1 MNKVRKTTSCR
12 PVRRERLR
20 RVFGELG
27 RTGRFPNTTLNVEV
41 LTMLYWAL
49 MFFIVAIVAA
59 VFGFGGIAA
68 GASQIAQV
76 LFFIFLVLFIVSLIA
91 GGMRRPVV

>member
-1 MNKVRKTTSCR
+1 LEHYLAYSAG
-12 PVRRERLR
+12 LAA
-20 RVFGELG
+20 
-27 RTGRFPNTTLNVEV
+27 FPTRTLNVEV

-49 MFFIVAIVAA
+49 MFFIIAIVAA

-91 GGMRRPVV
+91 GRPRRPVV